1 VLISLSTVSV
11 NRVYRAR
18 RRRTALTIALLM
30 ATLALPGCA
39 KRYGGA
45 WPFGE
50 DQTAA
55 LKKYGPVPLQRIEAM
70 QERAKKLA
78 KASKSEQE
86 AFAAEMAK
94 QMPSETDCNVRLAV
108 IAMLSHM
115 NTPSANAVLF
125 AGLKDPETDVR
136 VACCE
141 AWSNRPGPESTR
153 ILAETLSSDTELD
166 VRVAAAKALSGA
178 GDREAV
184 KALGTALE
192 DPDPG
197 LQYCAVASLK
207 KVTGKDLG
215 NDVNEWRR
223 LAQQP
228 DPPLREKTVAERLR
242 QVF

>member
-1 VLISLSTVSV
+1 
-11 NRVYRAR
+11 
-18 RRRTALTIALLM
+18 
-30 ATLALPGCA
+30 
-39 KRYGGA
+39 
-45 WPFGE
+45 
-50 DQTAA
+50 
-55 LKKYGPVPLQRIEAM
+55 
-70 QERAKKLA
+70 
-78 KASKSEQE
+78 
-86 AFAAEMAK
+86 
-94 QMPSETDCNVRLAV
+94 LAV

-141 AWSNRPGPESTR
+141 AWSNRPGPETTR
-153 ILAETLSSDTELD
+153 ILAETLSADTELD

>member
-1 VLISLSTVSV
+1 LLF
-11 NRVYRAR
+11 
-18 RRRTALTIALLM
+18 ALLVS
-30 ATLALPGCA
+30 AAVSGCA
-39 KRYGGA
+39 RRYGGA

-55 LKKYGPVPLQRIEAM
+55 LKKYGPVPTQRIDAM
-70 QERAKKLA
+70 RERAKKMA
-78 KASKSEQE
+78 SASKPEQE

-94 QMPSETDCNVRLAV
+94 QMPGETDVNVRLAM
-108 IAMLSHM
+108 IDMLGKLDS
-115 NTPSANAVLF
+115 PSAKAVLY

-136 VACCE
+136 VACCQ
-141 AWSNRPGPESTR
+141 AWGKRPGPDATR
-153 ILAETLSSDTELD
+153 ILSETLSGDTEHD
-166 VRVAAAKALSGA
+166 VRLAAAKALATA

-184 KALGTALE
+184 KALGVALE

-197 LQYCAVASLK
+197 LQYTAVASLK
-207 KVTGKDLG
+207 QVTGKDLG

-228 DPPLREKTVAERLR
+228 DPPMREKSLAQRLR

>member
-1 VLISLSTVSV
+1 M
-11 NRVYRAR
+11 NRVYRAGWR
-18 RRRTALTIALLM
+18 RSALL
-30 ATLALPGCA
+30 AALLITALALPGCA

-55 LKKYGPVPLQRIEAM
+55 LKKYGPVPKQRIEVM
-70 QERAKKLA
+70 QERAKKA
-78 KASKSEQE
+78 TKGSVAEQE

-94 QMPSETDCNVRLAV
+94 QMPSETDCNVRMAV
-108 IAMLSHM
+108 IDMLAHM
-115 NTPSANAVLF
+115 DTPSAKAVLY

-136 VACCE
+136 VACCK
-141 AWSNRPGPESTR
+141 AWSKHPGPDSTR
-153 ILAETLSSDTELD
+153 ILAEALSSDTDLD
-166 VRVAAAKALSGA
+166 VRVAAAKGLASA

-184 KALGTALE
+184 KALGAALE

-197 LQYCAVASLK
+197 LQYSAVASLRQ
-207 KVTGKDLG
+207 VTGKDVG

-223 LAQQP
+223 LTEQP
-228 DPPLREKTVAERLR
+228 DPPVRERSLAERLR